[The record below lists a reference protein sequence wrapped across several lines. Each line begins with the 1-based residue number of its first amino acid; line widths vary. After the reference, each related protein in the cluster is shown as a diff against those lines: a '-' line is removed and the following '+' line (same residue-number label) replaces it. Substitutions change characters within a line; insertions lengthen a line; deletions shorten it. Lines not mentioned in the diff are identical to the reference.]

1 MNQTLNKNKIKQII
15 NQTPSDKFGE
25 ITNILID
32 EIPVCHYE
40 KVICKIKDIT
50 GILKI
55 DKESLKETENYIK
68 NAFKEIEKGNICFN
82 CYSYPNGSY
91 SYYDEDY
98 DIHYYSNEEMDEIL
112 DKTFEFGKSLIY
124 HKEYHK
130 AIKILEKILNTKYFC
145 EEVIGPEYAEH
156 GEVIDTF
163 ETDIENLNDSL
174 DFDLNIVK
182 LFIVYGLL
190 VTENY
195 DNFQKIYDYLSYYH
209 LKDSLKLG
217 IEEIK
222 DIDLFLTKWI
232 QFLKTKNTQKSKI
245 LLNEAIKFQEN
256 KQA

>member
-1 MNQTLNKNKIKQII
+1 MNQTLNKNEIKQII
-15 NQTPSDKFGE
+15 KQTPSDKLE
-25 ITNILID
+25 DITNILID
-32 EIPVCHYE
+32 EIPACHYE

-50 GILKI
+50 GTLKI
-55 DKESLKETENYIK
+55 DKELLKETEDYIK
-68 NAFKEIEKGNICFN
+68 NAFKEIEEGNICFN
-82 CYSYPNGSY
+82 CYSYPNGNY

-98 DIHYYSNEEMDEIL
+98 DIYYYSNEEMDEIL

-130 AIKILEKILNTKYFC
+130 AIEIFEKILNAKYFC
-145 EEVIGPEYAEH
+145 EEVIGPEYAES

-182 LFIVYGLL
+182 LFIVYGFL
-190 VTENY
+190 VTKKY

-222 DIDLFLTKWI
+222 DIDLFLKKWI
-232 QFLKTKNTQKSKI
+232 EFLKTKGTQKAER
-245 LLNEAIKFQEN
+245 LLNEAIKLQ
-256 KQA
+256 KS

>member
-1 MNQTLNKNKIKQII
+1 MNQTLNKNEIKQII
-15 NQTPSDKFGE
+15 NQTPSDNFEE

-32 EIPVCHYE
+32 EIPACHYE
-40 KVICKIKDIT
+40 KIICKIKDIT
-50 GILKI
+50 GTLKI
-55 DKESLKETENYIK
+55 DEKSLKETEDYIK
-68 NAFKEIEKGNICFN
+68 NAFKEIEEGNICFN

-98 DIHYYSNEEMDEIL
+98 DIHYYSNKEMNEIL

-130 AIKILEKILNTKYFC
+130 AIEIFEKILNAKYFC
-145 EEVIGPEYAEH
+145 EEVIGPEYAES

-182 LFIVYGLL
+182 LFIVYGFL
-190 VTENY
+190 VTKNY
-195 DNFQKIYDYLSYYH
+195 NNFQKIYDYLSYYH
-209 LKDSLKLG
+209 LNDLLNLG

-222 DIDLFLTKWI
+222 DIDLFLKKWI
-232 QFLKTKNTQKSKI
+232 LFLKTKDTQKAEE
-245 LLNEAIKFQEN
+245 LLNEAIKLQEN
-256 KQA
+256 KHA

>member
-1 MNQTLNKNKIKQII
+1 MKQNLKDELNQAIKKIPQNKIDKLI
-15 NQTPSDKFGE
+15 NV
-25 ITNILID
+25 LID

-50 GILKI
+50 GTLKI
-55 DKESLKETENYIK
+55 DKESLKETEDYIK
-68 NAFKEIEKGNICFN
+68 KSFKEIEEGNICFN
-82 CYSYPNGSY
+82 CYSSPNGSY

-98 DIHYYSNEEMDEIL
+98 DIHYYSNEEMDKIL

-130 AIKILEKILNTKYFC
+130 AIEIFEKILNAKYFC
-145 EEVIGPEYAEH
+145 EEVIGPEYAES

-182 LFIVYGLL
+182 LFIVYGFL
-190 VTENY
+190 VTKNY

-222 DIDLFLTKWI
+222 DIDLFLKKWI
-232 QFLKTKNTQKSKI
+232 EFLKTKGTQKSER
-245 LLNEAIKFQEN
+245 LLNEAIKLQESEH
-256 KQA
+256 A

>member
-1 MNQTLNKNKIKQII
+1 MNQTLNKNEIKQVI
-15 NQTPSDKFGE
+15 NQTPSDKFEE

-40 KVICKIKDIT
+40 KIICKIKNINGT
-50 GILKI
+50 LKI
-55 DKESLKETENYIK
+55 DKKSLKETEDYII
-68 NAFKEIEKGNICFN
+68 NAFKEIEEGNICFN
-82 CYSYPNGSY
+82 SYSYQNGSY
-91 SYYDEDY
+91 SYYGEDY

-130 AIKILEKILNTKYFC
+130 AIKILEKILNAKYFC
-145 EEVIGPEYAEH
+145 EEVNDPDYDDD

-174 DFDLNIVK
+174 NFDLNIVK

-190 VTENY
+190 VTQNY
-195 DNFQKIYDYLSYYH
+195 DNLQKIYDYLSYYH
-209 LKDSLKLG
+209 LNDSLRLG

-222 DIDLFLTKWI
+222 NIDLFLTKWI
-232 QFLKTKNTQKSKI
+232 QFLKTKDTQKSKT
-245 LLNEAIKFQEN
+245 LLNEAIKLQEN
-256 KQA
+256 EHA

>member
-1 MNQTLNKNKIKQII
+1 MNQTLNKNEIKQVI
-15 NQTPSDKFGE
+15 NQTPSDKFEE

-40 KVICKIKDIT
+40 KIICKIKNINGT
-50 GILKI
+50 LKI
-55 DKESLKETENYIK
+55 DKKSQKETEDYIT
-68 NAFKEIEKGNICFN
+68 NAFKEIEEGNICFN
-82 CYSYPNGSY
+82 CYSYQNGSY
-91 SYYDEDY
+91 SYYSEDY

-130 AIKILEKILNTKYFC
+130 AIEIFEKILNAKYFC

-156 GEVIDTF
+156 GEVIDSF

-174 DFDLNIVK
+174 NFDLNIVK

-190 VTENY
+190 VTKIY
-195 DNFQKIYDYLSYYH
+195 DNYQKIYDYLSYYH
-209 LKDSLKLG
+209 LNDSLKLG

-222 DIDLFLTKWI
+222 DIDLFLKKWI
-232 QFLKTKNTQKSKI
+232 QFLKTKDTQKAEK
-245 LLNEAIKFQEN
+245 LLNEAIKLQESEH
-256 KQA
+256 A

>member
-1 MNQTLNKNKIKQII
+1 MKQNLKDELNQSIKKIPQNKIDKLI
-15 NQTPSDKFGE
+15 NV
-25 ITNILID
+25 LID

-50 GILKI
+50 GTLKI
-55 DKESLKETENYIK
+55 DKELLKETEDYIK

-82 CYSYPNGSY
+82 CYSSPNGSY

-98 DIHYYSNEEMDEIL
+98 DIHYYSNKEMDEIL
-112 DKTFEFGKSLIY
+112 DKTFEFGKVLIY

-130 AIKILEKILNTKYFC
+130 AIEIFEKILNAKYFC

-156 GEVIDTF
+156 GEVIDSF

-174 DFDLNIVK
+174 NFDLNIVK

-190 VTENY
+190 VTKNY
-195 DNFQKIYDYLSYYH
+195 DNYQKIYDYLSYYH
-209 LKDSLKLG
+209 LNDSLKLG

-222 DIDLFLTKWI
+222 DIDLFLKKWI
-232 QFLKTKNTQKSKI
+232 QFLKTKDTQKAEE
-245 LLNEAIKFQEN
+245 LLNEAIKLQESEH
-256 KQA
+256 A